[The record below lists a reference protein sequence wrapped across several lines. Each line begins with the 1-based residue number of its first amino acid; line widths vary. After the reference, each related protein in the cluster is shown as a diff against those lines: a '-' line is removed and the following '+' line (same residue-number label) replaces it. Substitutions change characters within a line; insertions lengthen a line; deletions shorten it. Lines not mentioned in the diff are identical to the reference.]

1 MINNLNLYMD
11 IIRKAILL
19 IIAVPKLRDYKWTD
33 GNEALGFTFPIR

>member
-19 IIAVPKLRDYKWTD
+19 IIAVQKLRDYKWTD
-33 GNEALGFTFPIR
+33 GNEGLGFTFPIR